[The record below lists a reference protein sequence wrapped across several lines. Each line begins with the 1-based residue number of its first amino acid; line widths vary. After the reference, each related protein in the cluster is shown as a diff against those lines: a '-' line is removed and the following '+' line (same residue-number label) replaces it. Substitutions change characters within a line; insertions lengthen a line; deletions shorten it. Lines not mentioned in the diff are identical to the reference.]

1 MAPKREVITQPAPE
15 GTSAFQEHD
24 LTQYNRAEL
33 TRMLRMMLLIRH
45 FEERAAEMY
54 TRARIGGYLHLNVG
68 EEASVVGMIFP
79 LEPKDYI
86 FTAYR
91 EHGYA
96 MARGIPAA
104 EVMAELF
111 GREGGTSRGRGGS
124 MHLFDAS
131 RNFMG
136 GYGIVGGMIP
146 LAVGTALASDYRQSD
161 EVTLCQFG
169 DGSVNIGAFHE
180 SLNMAK
186 VWQLPV
192 VFACV
197 NNKYGMGTDI
207 ERASAVTEVARRA
220 CAYDMVG
227 ERVDGMDVLAC
238 YEATRRAL
246 DRARSE
252 REPTLLEFVTYRF
265 RGHSMADPGRYRSS
279 DEVQQ
284 WRDRD
289 PIALFAARLREADL
303 VSSDEYSRLD
313 EEAIAEVEEAVRFA
327 EDSPD
332 PRTEDLEKYVYAPQ
346 EGL

>member
-1 MAPKREVITQPAPE
+1 MAPRREAMAQPVPE
-15 GTSAFQEHD
+15 GTTFHQEHD
-24 LTQYNRAEL
+24 LTRYDHSEL
-33 TRMLRMMLLIRH
+33 ARMLRTMLLIRH
-45 FEERAAEMY
+45 FEERSAEMY

-79 LEPKDYI
+79 LDRKDYI

-91 EHGYA
+91 EHGHA
-96 MARGIPAA
+96 IARGVPAGA
-104 EVMAELF
+104 VMAELF

-124 MHLFDAS
+124 MHLYDAS

-146 LAVGTALASDYRQSD
+146 LAVGTALASEYRQTD

-186 VWQLPV
+186 VWRLPV

-220 CAYDMVG
+220 CAYDMAS
-227 ERVDGMDVLAC
+227 ERIDGMDVLAC
-238 YEATRRAL
+238 YEATNRAL
-246 DRARSE
+246 ERARKE

-279 DEVQQ
+279 DEVQK

-303 VSSDEYSRLD
+303 IGPDEYSRLD
-313 EEAIAEVEEAVRFA
+313 EEAIAEVEEAVQFA

-332 PRTEDLEKYVYAPQ
+332 PRPEDLEKYVYAPQ